1 MNTYFKLAWR
11 NLWRNKRRT
20 LITLSSIVF
29 SVLFVSLMRSMN
41 EGQYDSMID
50 TMVKFYS
57 GYLQVQDTAYWDE
70 KTLDNSLKSNLLL
83 DNKIAHIEDVSLVT
97 YRIESFALAAHQER
111 SKPVIVFGINPQ
123 LEDQIIKLSD
133 KIVSGNFIDERSN
146 EAMISQGL
154 SKYLNLT
161 VGDTIV
167 LISQGYH
174 GASAAGKFKI
184 KSVFKHP
191 SPDFDKRVVFIS
203 LNTAQEFY
211 SMPNKYTSQVIMAK
225 DHFSVNNIAKRIKPL
240 LPRNRTVMTWDEMV
254 PELASMI
261 KSDRIGGIVMLL
273 ILYLVVG
280 FGIFGTAM
288 MMLNERK
295 REFGVINA
303 IGMHKYQI
311 NIVLCIEMVVLG
323 IIGALIGLLLTIPI
337 IAYFYT
343 NPIPLTGD
351 MAEVM
356 LEYGIEPY
364 MHFSIQPRLFINQAI
379 IVFIISLIVSFFVII
394 SIVRMNLTNAL
405 RS

>member
-1 MNTYFKLAWR
+1 
-11 NLWRNKRRT
+11 
-20 LITLSSIVF
+20 
-29 SVLFVSLMRSMN
+29 
-41 EGQYDSMID
+41 MID

-57 GYLQVQDTAYWDE
+57 GYLQVQDTAYWEE
-70 KTLDNSLKSNLLL
+70 KTLDNSLESNLEL
-83 DNKIAHIEDVSLVT
+83 DKKIANIKDVNLVT
-97 YRIESFALAAHQER
+97 YRIESFALAAHQEK
-111 SKPVIVFGINPQ
+111 SKPVMVFGINPK
-123 LEDQIIKLSD
+123 LEDHIIKLSD
-133 KIVSGNFIDERSN
+133 KVISGNFIDEKSKD
-146 EAMISQGL
+146 AMISQGL

-174 GASAAGKFKI
+174 GVSAAGKFKV

-191 SPDFDKRVVFIS
+191 SPDFDKRVVFLS
-203 LNTAQEFY
+203 LETAQEFY
-211 SMPNKYTSQVIMAK
+211 SMPDKYTSQVIMAK
-225 DHFSVNNIAKRIKPL
+225 DHFSVNNIAKNIKPI
-240 LPRNRTVMTWDEMV
+240 LPKNRTVMTWDEMV

-261 KSDRIGGIVMLL
+261 KSDRIGGIVMLF

-311 NIVLCIEMVVLG
+311 NIVLSIEMIALG

-337 IAYFYT
+337 IAYFYN

-351 MAEVM
+351 MAEIM

-364 MHFSIQPRLFINQAI
+364 MYFSIQPQLFINQAI
-379 IVFIISLIVSFFVII
+379 IVFMISLIVSFFVVI
-394 SIVRMNLTNAL
+394 SVAKMNLTNAL